1 LPIEIQDFGLSDYQ
15 TIWDLQKGLV
25 QRRLNGDIPDTLLI
39 GEHPPVITL
48 GRGSQ
53 AENLFNP
60 SIPVLSIERGGD
72 VTYHGPGQLIAYP
85 IRHLPPDQRD
95 LHQYLRD
102 LEEVIILT
110 LQEFGIAGQRNPG
123 WTGVWTLEPQ
133 TGQLLK
139 LASIGVSVK
148 KWVTYHGLAL
158 NICND
163 LAPFSQMN
171 PCGLPSTVMTNMQ
184 AVLGHPVTVEAVKQC
199 MVTQFQTH
207 FGAPQ
212 SIHSN
217 QQPT

>member
-1 LPIEIQDFGLSDYQ
+1 LPLEIQDFGLSDYQ
-15 TIWDLQKGLV
+15 TVWDLQKILV
-25 QRRLNGDIPDTLLI
+25 QKRLSGEIPDTLLV

-48 GRGSQ
+48 GRSSH
-53 AENLFNP
+53 AENLLNP

-85 IRHLPPDQRD
+85 IRHLPQGQRD
-95 LHQYLRD
+95 LHQCLRD

-110 LQEFGIAGQRNPG
+110 LKEFGITGERNPG
-123 WTGVWTLEPQ
+123 WTGVWTIEPQ
-133 TGQLLK
+133 SGQLLK

-158 NICND
+158 NVCND

-171 PCGLPSTVMTNMQ
+171 PCGLPSTVMSSMQ
-184 AVLGHPVTVEAVKQC
+184 AVSGQSVTVEAVKQC
-199 MVTQFQTH
+199 MVAQFQTR

-212 SIHSN
+212 SIR
-217 QQPT
+217 

>member
-1 LPIEIQDFGLSDYQ
+1 MFRVINFDSSSYEEI
-15 TIWDLQKGLV
+15 WALQKNLV
-25 QRRLNGDIPDTLLI
+25 QRRLNGEIPDTLLV

-48 GRGSQ
+48 GRGSH
-53 AENLFNP
+53 AENLLNP
-60 SIPVLSIERGGD
+60 SILVLSIERGGD

-85 IRHLPPDQRD
+85 IRHLPQGQRD

-110 LQEFGIAGQRNPG
+110 LKEFGITGERNPG

-133 TGQLLK
+133 SGQLLK

-158 NICND
+158 NVCND

-171 PCGLPSTVMTNMQ
+171 PCGLPSTVMSSMQ
-184 AVLGHPVTVEAVKQC
+184 AVSGHPVTVEAVKQC
-199 MVTQFQTH
+199 MVAQFQTH

-212 SIHSN
+212 SIR
-217 QQPT
+217 